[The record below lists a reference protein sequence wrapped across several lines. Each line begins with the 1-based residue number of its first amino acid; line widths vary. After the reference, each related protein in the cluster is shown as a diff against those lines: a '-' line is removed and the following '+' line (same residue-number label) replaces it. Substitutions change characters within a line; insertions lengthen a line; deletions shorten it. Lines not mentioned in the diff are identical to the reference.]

1 LFTPERV
8 ASDLRGQIVKAAPQD
23 SGAFLTYDGERLPW

>member
-1 LFTPERV
+1 
-8 ASDLRGQIVKAAPQD
+8 GQIVKAAPQD